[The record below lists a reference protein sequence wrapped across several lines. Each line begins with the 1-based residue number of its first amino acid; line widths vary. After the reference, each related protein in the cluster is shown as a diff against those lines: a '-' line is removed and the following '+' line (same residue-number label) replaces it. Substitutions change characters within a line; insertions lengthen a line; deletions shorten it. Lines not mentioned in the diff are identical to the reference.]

1 MDYPREENAWLEN
14 DAARPAVDAV
24 ETDKTGETGKSGEAS
39 AVFDPVH
46 PPLRVV
52 GARAHNLK
60 NVDVDIPWNR
70 LTALTGPS
78 GSGKSSLAFDTI
90 YAEGQRQYIE
100 SLSIYSRQF
109 LHQLE
114 RPDVD
119 SVSGLQPTIALD
131 QRSSGPNPRSTVA
144 TVTEIYDF
152 LRLLYARVGV
162 VHCYRCGRPIR
173 RQTVERMAEEILRL
187 PPNTRFMLLAPIV
200 RGKKGAHKDVFRRL
214 VKTGFTRAR
223 VDGALIEIASA
234 PELDPK
240 KAHTIEAI
248 VDRLIL
254 REGIETR
261 LLESL
266 KQALQL
272 SEGLVC
278 CLYEKERVTTAE
290 GKTRSVWKDVL
301 FSSLYSCPK
310 CGVGYMELEP
320 RAFSFNSPYGA
331 CPVCQGVGKVEAF
344 DPDAL
349 VSNPELSLADGALAL
364 GKGLATGARRKV
376 QALTAEFERIAPD
389 AAAAPVETW
398 DEKTR
403 KLFFYGEEREETRT
417 FLNAVASEIAADE
430 SDDKRENASE
440 NEPEKQEKDAIS
452 SRLLNP
458 ERESLIL
465 EEDRALLSLMSG
477 AGSENKKKVETGN
490 DGEPIEAGEENGDR
504 SSVGEAASATDAEPF
519 VGLIPTLE
527 AVFATAKSKRER
539 DYLAT
544 FRGEVVCPDCGGARV
559 RLEARSTTVAG
570 KKIHEATAATA
581 AEALEWFQSLTFK
594 PVEQEIAAPIVAQIL
609 ERLDAM
615 NRLGLDYLTL
625 DRAADTLSGG
635 ELQRVRLTN
644 GLGCG
649 LSGVCYIL
657 DEPSTGLHPRDNE
670 KLIEALRALCDRG
683 NTVLVVEHDEAI
695 MERADWLID
704 VGPGAGE
711 FGGEILAQGTPAQVA
726 AEAVSAT
733 GRYLSGKA
741 KISAPEKRRKI
752 VKTRSI
758 VLEGATMNNLKNVTA
773 TFPLGVF
780 TCVTGVSGSGKS
792 SLLNETLVP
801 ALRRRLNG
809 TGARSTHFKSLRGA
823 SRIDKL
829 IQIDQSPIGRTP
841 RSNPATYAGIFD
853 EIRKVFANSRDAK
866 RRGYKAGRF
875 SFNVAGGRC
884 EECQGQGIQKIEM
897 HFLPDMRAV
906 CPVCE
911 GKRFN
916 RQTLEARYKEKSI
929 ADVLD
934 MSVDEA
940 REFFANYPTIVR
952 QLESF
957 QQVGL
962 GYLRLGQ
969 SSTTLSGGEA
979 QRVKLATELARVET
993 GNTLYVLD
1001 EPTCGLHAQDVEKLL
1016 EVLQRLV
1023 DAGNTVIVVEHCLDV
1038 MKAADWIIDM
1048 GPEGGVDGGEIV
1060 ATGTPEEIAA
1070 LENNETGRFL
1080 RVALA
1085 K

>member
-1 MDYPREENAWLEN
+1 MERSREENACPETG
-14 DAARPAVDAV
+14 ARIGKV
-24 ETDKTGETGKSGEAS
+24 GETGGAVKDA
-39 AVFDPVH
+39 AVFDPAH

-119 SVSGLQPTIALD
+119 AVLGLQPTVAID
-131 QRSSGPNPRSTVA
+131 QRSNGQNPRSTVA
-144 TVTEIYDF
+144 TLTEIYDF

-162 VHCYRCGRPIR
+162 VRCHRCGRPIR
-173 RQTVERMAEEILRL
+173 RQTVERMAEEILRF
-187 PPNTRFMLLAPIV
+187 PPNTRFMLLAPVV

-214 VKTGFTRAR
+214 AKTGFTRAR
-223 VDGALIEIASA
+223 VDGSLIEIAAA
-234 PELDPK
+234 PELDAK
-240 KAHTIEAI
+240 KTHSIEAI

-254 REGIETR
+254 RDGLEAR

-266 KQALQL
+266 KLALQL
-272 SEGLVC
+272 GEGLVC

-310 CGVGYMELEP
+310 CDVAYAELEP

-331 CPVCQGVGKVEAF
+331 CPTCQGVGKIEAF
-344 DPDAL
+344 DPEAL
-349 VSNPELSLADGALAL
+349 VSNSEAALADGALAL
-364 GKGLATGARRKV
+364 GKGLATSTQRKLR
-376 QALTAEFERIAPD
+376 ALLEAFERIAPE
-389 AAAAPVETW
+389 AFAAPVGTW
-398 DEKTR
+398 DDKTR
-403 KLFFYGEEREETRT
+403 KLFFYGEKTSEERKENEAEKIGEAEETSEPASRRDEREREE
-417 FLNAVASEIAADE
+417 AGS
-430 SDDKRENASE
+430 
-440 NEPEKQEKDAIS
+440 IS
-452 SRLLNP
+452 SRLLSP
-458 ERESLIL
+458 GRESLIL
-465 EEDRALLSLMSG
+465 EDDRALLSLISG
-477 AGSENKKKVETGN
+477 TREQKEETAGADAAADETN
-490 DGEPIEAGEENGDR
+490 A
-504 SSVGEAASATDAEPF
+504 AEPVVASERDDSASTVEALEPF
-519 VGLIPTLE
+519 AGLIPTLDAAFE
-527 AVFATAKSKRER
+527 GAKSKRER

-559 RLEARSTTVAG
+559 RLEARSTTVAD
-570 KKIHEATAATA
+570 KKIHEATAMTVV
-581 AEALEWFQSLTFK
+581 EAFEWFQNLSFK
-594 PVEQEIAAPIVAQIL
+594 PIEREIAAPIVEQIL
-609 ERLDAM
+609 ERLNAM

-635 ELQRVRLTN
+635 ELQRVRLTT
-644 GLGCG
+644 GLGSG

-733 GRYLSGKA
+733 GRYLSGRA
-741 KISAPEKRRKI
+741 KIPVPEKRRKI

-758 VLEGATMNNLKNVTA
+758 VLEGATTNNLKNVTA
-773 TFPLGVF
+773 TFPLGAF

-809 TGARSTHFKSLRGA
+809 TGIRSTQFKSLRGA

-897 HFLPDMRAV
+897 RFLPDMRAV

-929 ADVLD
+929 ADALD

-940 REFFANYPTIVR
+940 REFFANFPTIAR

-1001 EPTCGLHAQDVEKLL
+1001 EPTCGLHSQDVEKLL

-1080 RVALA
+1080 RAALA

>member
-1 MDYPREENAWLEN
+1 MDYPREENACLEN
-14 DAARPAVDAV
+14 DAARPVVDAV
-24 ETDKTGETGKSGEAS
+24 ETDKIGETGNIVERSD
-39 AVFDPVH
+39 VFDPVH

-90 YAEGQRQYIE
+90 YAEGQRQYVE

-119 SVSGLQPTIALD
+119 SVVGLQPTIALD
-131 QRSSGPNPRSTVA
+131 QRSSAPNPRSTVA

-162 VHCYRCGRPIR
+162 AHCYRCGRPIR
-173 RQTVERMAEEILRL
+173 RQTVERMAEEILRFA
-187 PPNTRFMLLAPIV
+187 PNTRFMLLAPVV

-240 KAHTIEAI
+240 KTHTIEAI

-266 KQALQL
+266 KLALQL

-278 CLYEKERVTTAE
+278 CLYEKERVTTTE

-320 RAFSFNSPYGA
+320 RTFSFNSPYGA
-331 CPVCQGVGKVEAF
+331 CPTCQGVGKVEAF

-349 VSNPELSLADGALAL
+349 VSNPDVALVDGALAL
-364 GKGLATGARRKV
+364 GKGLATATQRKL
-376 QALTAEFERIAPD
+376 QALTAEFARVAPE
-389 AAAAPVETW
+389 AAAAPLGTW

-403 KLFFYGEEREETRT
+403 KLFFYGETREETRT
-417 FLNAVASEIAADE
+417 FLNAVASEIDGEAEDE
-430 SDDKRENASE
+430 LEKRSE
-440 NEPEKQEKDAIS
+440 NDREKKEKGAIS

-477 AGSENKKKVETGN
+477 ADAGVENAESV
-490 DGEPIEAGEENGDR
+490 EENADVAPNDETTNADVAGA
-504 SSVGEAASATDAEPF
+504 SEAAPF
-519 VGLIPTLE
+519 AGLIPTLD
-527 AVFATAKSKRER
+527 AAFATAKSKRER

-559 RLEARSTTVAG
+559 RLEARSTTVVG
-570 KKIHEATAATA
+570 KKIHEATALTVV
-581 AEALEWFQSLTFK
+581 EALDWFRSLTFK
-594 PVEQEIAAPIVAQIL
+594 PVEQEIAAPIVEQIL

-635 ELQRVRLTN
+635 ELQRVRLTT
-644 GLGCG
+644 GLGAG

-670 KLIEALRALCDRG
+670 KLIESLRALCDRG

-711 FGGEILAQGTPAQVA
+711 FGGEILAQGTPARVA

-733 GRYLSGKA
+733 GRYLSGKS
-741 KISAPEKRRKI
+741 KISVPEKRRKI

-758 VLEGATMNNLKNVTA
+758 VLEGATTNNLKNVTA

-801 ALRRRLNG
+801 ALRRRLSG
-809 TGARSTHFKSLRGA
+809 TGARSTQFKSLRGA

-1001 EPTCGLHAQDVEKLL
+1001 EPTCGLHSQDVEKLL

-1023 DAGNTVIVVEHCLDV
+1023 DAGNTVIVVEHHLDV

-1048 GPEGGVDGGEIV
+1048 GPEGGAEGGEIV
-1060 ATGTPEEIAA
+1060 ATGTPEEVAA

-1080 RVALA
+1080 RATLA

>member
-1 MDYPREENAWLEN
+1 MDYPREENACLEN
-14 DAARPAVDAV
+14 DAARPAVENV
-24 ETDKTGETGKSGEAS
+24 EADKTVETGKSVKDA

-90 YAEGQRQYIE
+90 FAEGQRQYIE

-119 SVSGLQPTIALD
+119 SVVGLQPTIALD

-162 VHCYRCGRPIR
+162 AHCYRCGRPIR

-187 PPNTRFMLLAPIV
+187 PPNTRFMLLAPVV

-254 REGIETR
+254 RDGIETR

-266 KQALQL
+266 KLALQL

-320 RAFSFNSPYGA
+320 RTFSFNSPYGA

-349 VSNPELSLADGALAL
+349 VSSPDVSLADGALAL
-364 GKGLATGARRKV
+364 GKGLATAARRKL
-376 QALTAEFERIAPD
+376 QALTAEFERIAPE
-389 AAAAPVETW
+389 AAAAPVGTW

-417 FLNAVASEIAADE
+417 FLNAVASELADADGTSDETEKGSE
-430 SDDKRENASE
+430 SAREKRE
-440 NEPEKQEKDAIS
+440 KGAIS

-465 EEDRALLSLMSG
+465 EDDRALLSLMSG
-477 AGSENKKKVETGN
+477 AEAETTGDEASESGQNKV
-490 DGEPIEAGEENGDR
+490 DGATEGEATDAGVAN
-504 SSVGEAASATDAEPF
+504 SGEAAPF
-519 VGLIPTLE
+519 AGLIPTLD
-527 AVFATAKSKRER
+527 AAFAAAKSKRER

-570 KKIHEATAATA
+570 KKIHEATAQTVV
-581 AEALEWFQSLTFK
+581 EALEWFQSLTFK
-594 PVEQEIAAPIVAQIL
+594 PVEQEIATPIVEQIL

-635 ELQRVRLTN
+635 ELQRVRLTT
-644 GLGCG
+644 GLGSG

-670 KLIEALRALCDRG
+670 KLIESLRALCDRG

-741 KISAPEKRRKI
+741 KISVPEKRRKI

-758 VLEGATMNNLKNVTA
+758 VLEGATTNNLKNVTA

-809 TGARSTHFKSLRGA
+809 TGTRSTQFKSLRGA

-1001 EPTCGLHAQDVEKLL
+1001 EPTCGLHSQDVEKLL

-1023 DAGNTVIVVEHCLDV
+1023 DAGNTVLVVEHHLDV

-1060 ATGTPEEIAA
+1060 ATGTPEEVAA

-1080 RVALA
+1080 RAALA

>member
-1 MDYPREENAWLEN
+1 MDYPREENACLEN

-24 ETDKTGETGKSGEAS
+24 ETDKMGETGKVVDRAD
-39 AVFDPVH
+39 VFDPVH

-60 NVDVDIPWNR
+60 NVDVDVPWNR

-119 SVSGLQPTIALD
+119 SVTGLQPTIALD

-162 VHCYRCGRPIR
+162 AHCYRCGRPIR

-187 PPNTRFMLLAPIV
+187 PPNTRFMLLAPVV

-266 KQALQL
+266 KLALQL

-320 RAFSFNSPYGA
+320 RTFSFNSPYGA
-331 CPVCQGVGKVEAF
+331 CPTCQGVGKVEAF

-349 VSNPELSLADGALAL
+349 VSNPDVSLADGALAL
-364 GKGLATGARRKV
+364 GKGLATATQRKL
-376 QALTAEFERIAPD
+376 QALTAEFARVAPE
-389 AAAAPVETW
+389 AAAAPLGTW

-403 KLFFYGEEREETRT
+403 KLFFYGEAREETST
-417 FLNAVASEIAADE
+417 FLSAVASENDDE
-430 SDDKRENASE
+430 TR
-440 NEPEKQEKDAIS
+440 NEPEKGGESDREKKEKGAIS

-477 AGSENKKKVETGN
+477 ADAENGTDAAGTDAPSEKNEESV
-490 DGEPIEAGEENGDR
+490 DGETANADVAG
-504 SSVGEAASATDAEPF
+504 ASEPAPF
-519 VGLIPTLE
+519 VGLIPTLD
-527 AVFATAKSKRER
+527 AAFATAKSKRER

-570 KKIHEATAATA
+570 KKIHEATAATVD
-581 AEALEWFQSLTFK
+581 EALEWFRSLTFK
-594 PVEQEIAAPIVAQIL
+594 PVEQEIATPIVEQIL
-609 ERLDAM
+609 ERLEAM

-635 ELQRVRLTN
+635 ELQRVRLTT
-644 GLGCG
+644 GIGAG

-733 GRYLSGKA
+733 GRYLSGA
-741 KISAPEKRRKI
+741 SKISVPEKRRKI

-758 VLEGATMNNLKNVTA
+758 VLEGATTNNLKNVTA

-801 ALRRRLNG
+801 ALRRRLSG
-809 TGARSTHFKSLRGA
+809 TGARSTQFKSLRGA

-1001 EPTCGLHAQDVEKLL
+1001 EPTCGLHSQDVEKLL

-1023 DAGNTVIVVEHCLDV
+1023 DAGNTVLVVEHHLDV

-1060 ATGTPEEIAA
+1060 ATGTPEEVAA

-1080 RVALA
+1080 RAALA

>member
-1 MDYPREENAWLEN
+1 MDYPREENACLETG
-14 DAARPAVDAV
+14 AARPVVDAV
-24 ETDKTGETGKSGEAS
+24 EVDEIDKTGKTGEDAV
-39 AVFDPVH
+39 VFDPVH

-60 NVDVDIPWNR
+60 NVDVDVPWNR

-131 QRSSGPNPRSTVA
+131 QRSSAPNPRSTVA

-162 VHCYRCGRPIR
+162 AHCYRCGRPIR
-173 RQTVERMAEEILRL
+173 RQTVERMSEEILRFA
-187 PPNTRFMLLAPIV
+187 PNTRFMLLAPVV

-254 REGIETR
+254 RDGIETR

-266 KQALQL
+266 KLALQL

-320 RAFSFNSPYGA
+320 RTFSFNSPYGA
-331 CPVCQGVGKVEAF
+331 CPTCQGVGKVEAF

-349 VSNPELSLADGALAL
+349 VSNPDVSLADGALAL
-364 GKGLATGARRKV
+364 GKGLATATQRKL
-376 QALTAEFERIAPD
+376 QALTAEFARVAPE
-389 AAAAPVETW
+389 AAASPLGTW

-403 KLFFYGEEREETRT
+403 KLFFYGEAREETQA
-417 FLNAVASEIAADE
+417 FLNAVASEIDDEAEDE
-430 SDDKRENASE
+430 SAKRGESDREKRE
-440 NEPEKQEKDAIS
+440 KGAIS

-477 AGSENKKKVETGN
+477 ADAESESADVETAASSEKN
-490 DGEPIEAGEENGDR
+490 KENVDGETTNAEVASAN
-504 SSVGEAASATDAEPF
+504 EAAPF
-519 VGLIPTLE
+519 VGLIPTLD
-527 AVFATAKSKRER
+527 AAFAAAKSKRER

-570 KKIHEATAATA
+570 KKIHEATALTVV
-581 AEALEWFQSLTFK
+581 EALDWFRSLTFK
-594 PVEQEIAAPIVAQIL
+594 PVEQEIAAPIVEQIG

-635 ELQRVRLTN
+635 ELQRVRLTT
-644 GLGCG
+644 GLGSG

-670 KLIEALRALCDRG
+670 KLIESLRALCDRG

-733 GRYLSGKA
+733 GRYLSGKS
-741 KISAPEKRRKI
+741 KISVPEKRRKI

-758 VLEGATMNNLKNVTA
+758 VLEGATTNNLKNVTA

-801 ALRRRLNG
+801 ALRRRLSG
-809 TGARSTHFKSLRGA
+809 AGARSTQFKSLRGA

-1001 EPTCGLHAQDVEKLL
+1001 EPTCGLHSQDVEKLL

-1023 DAGNTVIVVEHCLDV
+1023 DAGNTVLVVEHHLDV

-1080 RVALA
+1080 RAALA

>member
-1 MDYPREENAWLEN
+1 E
-14 DAARPAVDAV
+14 
-24 ETDKTGETGKSGEAS
+24 
-39 AVFDPVH
+39 
-46 PPLRVV
+46 
-52 GARAHNLK
+52 
-60 NVDVDIPWNR
+60 
-70 LTALTGPS
+70 
-78 GSGKSSLAFDTI
+78 
-90 YAEGQRQYIE
+90 
-100 SLSIYSRQF
+100 
-109 LHQLE
+109 
-114 RPDVD
+114 
-119 SVSGLQPTIALD
+119 
-131 QRSSGPNPRSTVA
+131 
-144 TVTEIYDF
+144 
-152 LRLLYARVGV
+152 
-162 VHCYRCGRPIR
+162 
-173 RQTVERMAEEILRL
+173 
-187 PPNTRFMLLAPIV
+187 
-200 RGKKGAHKDVFRRL
+200 
-214 VKTGFTRAR
+214 
-223 VDGALIEIASA
+223 
-234 PELDPK
+234 
-240 KAHTIEAI
+240 
-248 VDRLIL
+248 
-254 REGIETR
+254 
-261 LLESL
+261 
-266 KQALQL
+266 
-272 SEGLVC
+272 
-278 CLYEKERVTTAE
+278 
-290 GKTRSVWKDVL
+290 
-301 FSSLYSCPK
+301 
-310 CGVGYMELEP
+310 
-320 RAFSFNSPYGA
+320 
-331 CPVCQGVGKVEAF
+331 
-344 DPDAL
+344 
-349 VSNPELSLADGALAL
+349 
-364 GKGLATGARRKV
+364 
-376 QALTAEFERIAPD
+376 
-389 AAAAPVETW
+389 
-398 DEKTR
+398 
-403 KLFFYGEEREETRT
+403 
-417 FLNAVASEIAADE
+417 
-430 SDDKRENASE
+430 
-440 NEPEKQEKDAIS
+440 
-452 SRLLNP
+452 
-458 ERESLIL
+458 
-465 EEDRALLSLMSG
+465 
-477 AGSENKKKVETGN
+477 
-490 DGEPIEAGEENGDR
+490 
-504 SSVGEAASATDAEPF
+504 
-519 VGLIPTLE
+519 
-527 AVFATAKSKRER
+527 
-539 DYLAT
+539 
-544 FRGEVVCPDCGGARV
+544 
-559 RLEARSTTVAG
+559 
-570 KKIHEATAATA
+570 
-581 AEALEWFQSLTFK
+581 
-594 PVEQEIAAPIVAQIL
+594 
-609 ERLDAM
+609 AM

-635 ELQRVRLTN
+635 ELQRVRLTT
-644 GLGCG
+644 GIGAG

-733 GRYLSGKA
+733 GRYLSGKSR
-741 KISAPEKRRKI
+741 ISVPEKRRKI

-758 VLEGATMNNLKNVTA
+758 VLEGATTNNLKNVTA

-809 TGARSTHFKSLRGA
+809 TGARSTQFKSLRGA

-841 RSNPATYAGIFD
+841 RSNPATYADIFD

-1001 EPTCGLHAQDVEKLL
+1001 EPTCGLHSQDVEKLL

-1023 DAGNTVIVVEHCLDV
+1023 DAGNTVLVVEHHLDV

-1080 RVALA
+1080 RAALA

>member
-1 MDYPREENAWLEN
+1 M
-14 DAARPAVDAV
+14 
-24 ETDKTGETGKSGEAS
+24 
-39 AVFDPVH
+39 
-46 PPLRVV
+46 
-52 GARAHNLK
+52 
-60 NVDVDIPWNR
+60 
-70 LTALTGPS
+70 
-78 GSGKSSLAFDTI
+78 
-90 YAEGQRQYIE
+90 
-100 SLSIYSRQF
+100 
-109 LHQLE
+109 
-114 RPDVD
+114 
-119 SVSGLQPTIALD
+119 
-131 QRSSGPNPRSTVA
+131 
-144 TVTEIYDF
+144 
-152 LRLLYARVGV
+152 LY
-162 VHCYRCGRPIR
+162 
-173 RQTVERMAEEILRL
+173 
-187 PPNTRFMLLAPIV
+187 
-200 RGKKGAHKDVFRRL
+200 
-214 VKTGFTRAR
+214 
-223 VDGALIEIASA
+223 
-234 PELDPK
+234 
-240 KAHTIEAI
+240 
-248 VDRLIL
+248 
-254 REGIETR
+254 
-261 LLESL
+261 
-266 KQALQL
+266 
-272 SEGLVC
+272 
-278 CLYEKERVTTAE
+278 
-290 GKTRSVWKDVL
+290 
-301 FSSLYSCPK
+301 
-310 CGVGYMELEP
+310 
-320 RAFSFNSPYGA
+320 
-331 CPVCQGVGKVEAF
+331 
-344 DPDAL
+344 
-349 VSNPELSLADGALAL
+349 
-364 GKGLATGARRKV
+364 
-376 QALTAEFERIAPD
+376 
-389 AAAAPVETW
+389 
-398 DEKTR
+398 
-403 KLFFYGEEREETRT
+403 
-417 FLNAVASEIAADE
+417 
-430 SDDKRENASE
+430 
-440 NEPEKQEKDAIS
+440 
-452 SRLLNP
+452 
-458 ERESLIL
+458 
-465 EEDRALLSLMSG
+465 
-477 AGSENKKKVETGN
+477 
-490 DGEPIEAGEENGDR
+490 
-504 SSVGEAASATDAEPF
+504 
-519 VGLIPTLE
+519 
-527 AVFATAKSKRER
+527 
-539 DYLAT
+539 
-544 FRGEVVCPDCGGARV
+544 
-559 RLEARSTTVAG
+559 
-570 KKIHEATAATA
+570 
-581 AEALEWFQSLTFK
+581 
-594 PVEQEIAAPIVAQIL
+594 
-609 ERLDAM
+609 
-615 NRLGLDYLTL
+615 
-625 DRAADTLSGG
+625 
-635 ELQRVRLTN
+635 
-644 GLGCG
+644 
-649 LSGVCYIL
+649 L

-670 KLIEALRALCDRG
+670 KLIESLRALCDRG

-733 GRYLSGKA
+733 GRYLSGKS
-741 KISAPEKRRKI
+741 KIFVPEKRRKI

-758 VLEGATMNNLKNVTA
+758 VLEGATTNNLKNVTA

-801 ALRRRLNG
+801 ALRRRLSG
-809 TGARSTHFKSLRGA
+809 AGARSTQFKSLRGA

-1001 EPTCGLHAQDVEKLL
+1001 EPTCGLHSQDVEKLL

-1023 DAGNTVIVVEHCLDV
+1023 DAGNTVLVVEHHLDV

-1080 RVALA
+1080 RAALA

>member
-1 MDYPREENAWLEN
+1 MDHPREENACL
-14 DAARPAVDAV
+14 
-24 ETDKTGETGKSGEAS
+24 ETGKICETGENVKN

-119 SVSGLQPTIALD
+119 SVVGLQPTVAVD
-131 QRSSGPNPRSTVA
+131 QRSNGQNPRSTVA
-144 TVTEIYDF
+144 TLTEIYDF

-162 VHCYRCGRPIR
+162 AHCYRCGRPIR
-173 RQTVERMAEEILRL
+173 RQTVERMAEEISRL
-187 PPNTRFMLLAPIV
+187 PANTRFMLLAPIV

-214 VKTGFTRAR
+214 AKTGFTRAR
-223 VDGALIEIASA
+223 VDGGLVELASA
-234 PELDPK
+234 PELDAK

-254 REGIETR
+254 REGIEAR
-261 LLESL
+261 LIESL
-266 KQALQL
+266 KLALQQ

-310 CGVGYMELEP
+310 CGVGYAELEP
-320 RAFSFNSPYGA
+320 RSFSFNSPYGA
-331 CPVCQGVGKVEAF
+331 CPTCQGVGKIEAF
-344 DPDAL
+344 DPEAL
-349 VSNPELSLADGALAL
+349 VSNPEVSLAGGALAL
-364 GKGLATGARRKV
+364 GKGLATSTQRKLR
-376 QALTAEFERIAPD
+376 ALLETFERVAPE
-389 AAAAPVETW
+389 AAAAPLGSW
-398 DEKTR
+398 DDKTR
-403 KLFFYGEEREETRT
+403 KIFFYGEERDDEQAGLGANGAEDAVDDAEEVP
-417 FLNAVASEIAADE
+417 APKSESKE
-430 SDDKRENASE
+430 
-440 NEPEKQEKDAIS
+440 AIS
-452 SRLLNP
+452 SRLLSP

-465 EEDRALLSLMSG
+465 EDDRALLSLMSG
-477 AGSENKKKVETGN
+477 SKEQNETAASEATATEADGPKERGNGETGS
-490 DGEPIEAGEENGDR
+490 AGET
-504 SSVGEAASATDAEPF
+504 VEPF
-519 VGLIPTLE
+519 AGLIPTLDAAFE
-527 AVFATAKSKRER
+527 GAKSKRER

-559 RLEARSTTVAG
+559 RLEARSATVAG
-570 KKIHEATAATA
+570 KKIHEATALTVV
-581 AEALEWFQSLTFK
+581 EALDWFQKLTFQ
-594 PVEQEIAAPIVAQIL
+594 PVEQEIAAPIVGQIL
-609 ERLDAM
+609 ERLNAM

-635 ELQRVRLTN
+635 ELQRVRLTT
-644 GLGCG
+644 GLGSG
-649 LSGVCYIL
+649 LAGVCYIL

-741 KISAPEKRRKI
+741 KIPVPEKRRKI

-758 VLEGATMNNLKNVTA
+758 VLEGATTNNLKNVTA
-773 TFPLGVF
+773 TFPLGAF

-801 ALRRRLNG
+801 ALRRRLSGAG
-809 TGARSTHFKSLRGA
+809 TRSTQFKSLRGA
-823 SRIDKL
+823 SRVDKL

-940 REFFANYPTIVR
+940 REFFSNYPTIVR

-1001 EPTCGLHAQDVEKLL
+1001 EPTCGLHSQDVEKLL
-1016 EVLQRLV
+1016 EVLRRLV
-1023 DAGNTVIVVEHCLDV
+1023 DAGNTVLVVEHCLDV

-1080 RVALA
+1080 RAALA

>member
-1 MDYPREENAWLEN
+1 MEHPREENAGL
-14 DAARPAVDAV
+14 
-24 ETDKTGETGKSGEAS
+24 ETGKVCETGENVKN

-119 SVSGLQPTIALD
+119 SVVGLQPTVAID
-131 QRSSGPNPRSTVA
+131 QRSNGQNPRSTVA
-144 TVTEIYDF
+144 TLTEIYDF

-162 VHCYRCGRPIR
+162 ARCCRCGRPIR

-187 PPNTRFMLLAPIV
+187 PANTRFMLLAPVV

-214 VKTGFTRAR
+214 AKTGFTRAR
-223 VDGALIEIASA
+223 VDGTLIEIASA
-234 PELDPK
+234 PELDAK

-254 REGIETR
+254 RDGIEAR

-266 KQALQL
+266 KLALRQ

-310 CGVGYMELEP
+310 CGVGYAELEP
-320 RAFSFNSPYGA
+320 RSFSFNSPYGA
-331 CPVCQGVGKVEAF
+331 CPTCQGVGKIEAF
-344 DPDAL
+344 DPEAL
-349 VSNPELSLADGALAL
+349 VSNPEAALADGALAL
-364 GKGLATGARRKV
+364 GKGLATTARRKL
-376 QALTAEFERIAPD
+376 QALLETFERIAPE
-389 AAAAPVETW
+389 AAAAPLGSW
-398 DEKTR
+398 DDKTR
-403 KLFFYGEEREETRT
+403 KLFFYGERRSDENGDGDADVAETTGDETSESAAPRSEREERG
-417 FLNAVASEIAADE
+417 
-430 SDDKRENASE
+430 
-440 NEPEKQEKDAIS
+440 AIS
-452 SRLLNP
+452 SRLLSP

-465 EEDRALLSLMSG
+465 EDDRALLSLMSG
-477 AGSENKKKVETGN
+477 STEPGKEAAVET
-490 DGEPIEAGEENGDR
+490 
-504 SSVGEAASATDAEPF
+504 VEAAEPDVSDERESGDSAAVETVEPF
-519 VGLIPTLE
+519 AGLIPTLD
-527 AVFATAKSKRER
+527 AVFEAAKSKRER

-559 RLEARSTTVAG
+559 RLEARLATVDG
-570 KKIHEATAATA
+570 KKIHETTALTVVD
-581 AEALEWFQSLTFK
+581 ALDWFQKLTFP
-594 PVEQEIAAPIVAQIL
+594 PVEREIAAPIVEQIL
-609 ERLDAM
+609 ERLNAM

-635 ELQRVRLTN
+635 ELQRVRLTT
-644 GLGCG
+644 GLGAG
-649 LSGVCYIL
+649 LSGVCYVL

-670 KLIEALRALCDRG
+670 KLIEALRALCDHG

-711 FGGEILAQGTPAQVA
+711 FGGEILAQGPPAQVA

-741 KISAPEKRRKI
+741 KIPVPEKRRKI
-752 VKTRSI
+752 VKTRLI
-758 VLEGATMNNLKNVTA
+758 VLEGATTNNLKNVTA

-801 ALRRRLNG
+801 ALRRRLSG
-809 TGARSTHFKSLRGA
+809 SGARSTQFKSLRGA

-929 ADVLD
+929 ADALD

-940 REFFANYPTIVR
+940 REFFGNFPTIAR

-1001 EPTCGLHAQDVEKLL
+1001 EPTCGLHSQDVEKLL

-1023 DAGNTVIVVEHCLDV
+1023 DAGNTVIVVEHSLAV

-1048 GPEGGVDGGEIV
+1048 GPEGGVAGGEIV

-1080 RVALA
+1080 RAALA

>member
-1 MDYPREENAWLEN
+1 MDYPREENVGFEN
-14 DAARPAVDAV
+14 AATQPAVDNLGAGKVV
-24 ETDKTGETGKSGEAS
+24 ETDAV
-39 AVFDPVH
+39 VFDPVH

-90 YAEGQRQYIE
+90 FAEGQRQYIE

-162 VHCYRCGRPIR
+162 AHCYQCGRPIR
-173 RQTVERMAEEILRL
+173 RQTVERMSEEILRL

-214 VKTGFTRAR
+214 LKTGFTRAR

-234 PELDPK
+234 PELDAK

-254 REGIETR
+254 RDGIEAR

-266 KQALQL
+266 KTALQL

-278 CLYEKERVTTAE
+278 CLYEKERVTTSE

-320 RAFSFNSPYGA
+320 RTFSFNSPYGA

-349 VSNPELSLADGALAL
+349 VSNPDVSLADGALAL
-364 GKGLATGARRKV
+364 GKGLATAARRKL
-376 QALTAEFERIAPD
+376 QALTAEFERIAPE
-389 AAAAPVETW
+389 AAAAPVGTW

-403 KLFFYGEEREETRT
+403 KLFFYGAESNEKRA
-417 FLNAVASEIAADE
+417 FLNAVVSDVGGDE
-430 SDDKRENASE
+430 SSD
-440 NEPEKQEKDAIS
+440 EPEKTGENEREKREKGAIS

-465 EEDRALLSLMSG
+465 EDDRALLSLMSG
-477 AGSENKKKVETGN
+477 A
-490 DGEPIEAGEENGDR
+490 EAEANGDDESGR
-504 SSVGEAASATDAEPF
+504 ENADVAARGETASLDAVDAAPF
-519 VGLIPTLE
+519 VGLIPTLD
-527 AVFATAKSKRER
+527 AAFAAAKSKRER

-570 KKIHEATAATA
+570 KKIHEATALTVV
-581 AEALEWFQSLTFK
+581 EALEWFRSLTFK
-594 PVEQEIAAPIVAQIL
+594 PVEQEIATPIVEQAL

-635 ELQRVRLTN
+635 ELQRVRLTT
-644 GLGCG
+644 GLGSG

-670 KLIEALRALCDRG
+670 KLIESLRALCDRG

-733 GRYLSGKA
+733 GRYLSGKS
-741 KISAPEKRRKI
+741 KIFVPEKRRKI

-758 VLEGATMNNLKNVTA
+758 VLEGATTNNLKNVTA

-801 ALRRRLNG
+801 ALRRRLSG
-809 TGARSTHFKSLRGA
+809 AGARSTQFKSLRGA

-1001 EPTCGLHAQDVEKLL
+1001 EPTCGLHSQDVEKLL

-1023 DAGNTVIVVEHCLDV
+1023 DAGNTVLVVEHHLDV

-1080 RVALA
+1080 RAALA

>member
-1 MDYPREENAWLEN
+1 MDYPREENACPETG
-14 DAARPAVDAV
+14 AARPDVERIEVDKV
-24 ETDKTGETGKSGEAS
+24 CETDKIVKDAD
-39 AVFDPVH
+39 VFDPAH

-78 GSGKSSLAFDTI
+78 GSGKSSLDFDKI
-90 YAEGQRQYIE
+90 FAEGQRQYIE

-119 SVSGLQPTIALD
+119 SVVGLQPTIALD

-144 TVTEIYDF
+144 TVTEIYDC

-162 VHCYRCGRPIR
+162 AHCYRCGRPIR

-187 PPNTRFMLLAPIV
+187 APNTRFMLLAPVV

-266 KQALQL
+266 KLALQL

-320 RAFSFNSPYGA
+320 RTFSFNSPYGA
-331 CPVCQGVGKVEAF
+331 CPTCQGVGKVEAF
-344 DPDAL
+344 NPDAL
-349 VSNPELSLADGALAL
+349 LANPGLSLADGALAL
-364 GKGLATGARRKV
+364 GKGLATAARRKL
-376 QALTAEFERIAPD
+376 QALTAEFERIAPE

-403 KLFFYGEEREETRT
+403 KLFFYGEEREESQS
-417 FLNAVASEIAADE
+417 FLNVVASDDGDE
-430 SDDKRENASE
+430 SNVATEKENATDREKRE
-440 NEPEKQEKDAIS
+440 KGAIS

-465 EEDRALLSLMSG
+465 EDDRALLSLMSG
-477 AGSENKKKVETGN
+477 AEAEAEAN
-490 DGEPIEAGEENGDR
+490 D
-504 SSVGEAASATDAEPF
+504 AASSEDVREKAEVATNDKSTSADVASVKETEVF
-519 VGLIPTLE
+519 VGLIPTLD

-570 KKIHEATAATA
+570 KKIHEATAATVV
-581 AEALEWFQSLTFK
+581 EAFEWFKSLTFQ
-594 PVEQEIAAPIVAQIL
+594 PVEQEIASPIVEQIL

-635 ELQRVRLTN
+635 ELQRVRLTT
-644 GLGCG
+644 GLGAG

-711 FGGEILAQGTPAQVA
+711 LGGEILAQGTPARVA

-741 KISAPEKRRKI
+741 KIAVPEKRRKI

-758 VLEGATMNNLKNVTA
+758 VLEGATTNNLKNVTA

-809 TGARSTHFKSLRGA
+809 TGARSTQFKSLRGA

-1001 EPTCGLHAQDVEKLL
+1001 EPTCGLHSQDVEKLL

-1023 DAGNTVIVVEHCLDV
+1023 DAGNTVIVVEHHLDV
-1038 MKAADWIIDM
+1038 MKTADWIIDM

-1060 ATGTPEEIAA
+1060 ATGTPEEVAA

-1080 RVALA
+1080 RTALA

>member
-1 MDYPREENAWLEN
+1 MDYPREENACFEN
-14 DAARPAVDAV
+14 DAARPVVDAV
-24 ETDKTGETGKSGEAS
+24 GVDKMGEIGKTVEDS

-60 NVDVDIPWNR
+60 NVDVDVPWNR

-131 QRSSGPNPRSTVA
+131 QRSSAPNPRSTVA

-162 VHCYRCGRPIR
+162 AHCYRCGRPIR
-173 RQTVERMAEEILRL
+173 RQTVERMAEEILRFA
-187 PPNTRFMLLAPIV
+187 PNTRFMLLAPVV

-223 VDGALIEIASA
+223 VDGVLIEIASA

-240 KAHTIEAI
+240 KAHSIEAI

-266 KQALQL
+266 KLALQL

-320 RAFSFNSPYGA
+320 RTFSFNSPYGA
-331 CPVCQGVGKVEAF
+331 CPTCQGIGKVEAF

-349 VSNPELSLADGALAL
+349 ASNPDVALADGALAL
-364 GKGLATGARRKV
+364 GKGLATATQRKL
-376 QALTAEFERIAPD
+376 QALTAEFERIAPE
-389 AAAAPVETW
+389 AAAAPIGTW

-403 KLFFYGEEREETRT
+403 KLFFYGEAREETQT
-417 FLNAVASEIAADE
+417 FLNAVASEIDDEAEDEAEKRSE
-430 SDDKRENASE
+430 SDREKRE
-440 NEPEKQEKDAIS
+440 KGAIS

-477 AGSENKKKVETGN
+477 A
-490 DGEPIEAGEENGDR
+490 
-504 SSVGEAASATDAEPF
+504 DAEAKKAETDGGATGEDGKESGDVLASGVADVGASEPF
-519 VGLIPTLE
+519 GGLVPTLE
-527 AVFATAKSKRER
+527 NAFATAKSKRER
-539 DYLAT
+539 EYLAT

-570 KKIHEATAATA
+570 KKIHEATALTVV
-581 AEALEWFQSLTFK
+581 EALEWFRNLTFK
-594 PVEQEIAAPIVAQIL
+594 PVEQEIATPIVEQIL

-644 GLGCG
+644 GLGSG
-649 LSGVCYIL
+649 LSGVCYVL

-670 KLIEALRALCDRG
+670 KLIESLRTLCDRG

-726 AEAVSAT
+726 VEAVSAT
-733 GRYLSGKA
+733 GRYLSGKS
-741 KISAPEKRRKI
+741 KIAVPEKRRKI

-758 VLEGATMNNLKNVTA
+758 VIEGATTNNLKNVTA

-801 ALRRRLNG
+801 ALRRRLSG
-809 TGARSTHFKSLRGA
+809 TGARSTQFKSLRGA

-952 QLESF
+952 LLESF

-1001 EPTCGLHAQDVEKLL
+1001 EPTCGLHSQDVEKLL

-1023 DAGNTVIVVEHCLDV
+1023 DAGNTVIVVEHHLDV

-1080 RVALA
+1080 RATLA